1 MTLVVDKEVVMK
13 EVMTVIQKHYSAY
26 ETNIL
31 EMESVLKQLPFVKK
45 LMDENTQLKKQLNV
59 ENSEEHITM
68 TVEEKEVAQDTLDI
82 RQEIDNSVSQLNE
95 LQSNVDTVFEITG
108 LSKYV
113 ENDNDSEI
121 VLGQCTDEI
130 TEDTNS
136 ENDCETF
143 TESNLKAAV
152 ELHDEWNKME
162 LGEEEEEEEEDTS
175 SEEEEE
181 VKVIRKEME
190 NAVPF
195 NESNLKAAV
204 ELHDEWENMEK
215 QSEEEDA
222 SPEEEDASPE
232 EEDEEVY
239 EITIKDTVY
248 FTTDEE
254 NGTIYECTI
263 EGDVGD
269 AVGKYDEGSA
279 VFF

>member
-152 ELHDEWNKME
+152 ELHDEWKKME
-162 LGEEEEEEEEDTS
+162 LGEEEEEEEED
-175 SEEEEE
+175 
-181 VKVIRKEME
+181 
-190 NAVPF
+190 P
-195 NESNLKAAV
+195 
-204 ELHDEWENMEK
+204 
-215 QSEEEDA
+215 
-222 SPEEEDASPE
+222 
-232 EEDEEVY
+232 
-239 EITIKDTVY
+239 
-248 FTTDEE
+248 
-254 NGTIYECTI
+254 
-263 EGDVGD
+263 
-269 AVGKYDEGSA
+269 
-279 VFF
+279 

>member
-26 ETNIL
+26 ETNIS
-31 EMESVLKQLPFVKK
+31 EMEKVLKQLPFVKK
-45 LMDENTQLKKQLNV
+45 LMDENTQLKQQLNI

-68 TVEEKEVAQDTLDI
+68 TVQEKEDAQDTLDI

-108 LSKYV
+108 LSKFV
-113 ENDNDSEI
+113 DNDNDSEI
-121 VLGQCTDEI
+121 VLGESTDEI
-130 TEDTNS
+130 TETTYSD
-136 ENDCETF
+136 NDCETF
-143 TESNLKAAV
+143 TEGNLNTAV
-152 ELHDEWNKME
+152 ELD
-162 LGEEEEEEEEDTS
+162 EEEEEDSGIGDTS

-181 VKVIRKEME
+181 EVISKEME

-215 QSEEEDA
+215 QTEQEDA

-279 VFF
+279 VFFN